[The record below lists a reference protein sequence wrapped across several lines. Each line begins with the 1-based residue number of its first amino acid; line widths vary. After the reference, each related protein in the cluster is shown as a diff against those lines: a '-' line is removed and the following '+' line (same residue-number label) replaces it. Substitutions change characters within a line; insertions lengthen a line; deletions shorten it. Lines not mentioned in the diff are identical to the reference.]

1 MTRKNIEKAYKFK
14 CIQVKQGFGTFY
26 ACSIKAKELLEICE
40 PIRAEVLDEE
50 IDNDPLDISLNKSK
64 GTQRKLGNKRP
75 EQIAEYISSGMAA
88 FPNSIIIGANISKE
102 GYLLDDDNEE
112 WELKK
117 DPIKIIDK
125 DDKKWEIE
133 DDHIYINKGSLT
145 AAIIDGQH
153 RLAGFELLAKDHP
166 SLEDYLL
173 CSIYI
178 DIPMTYHAQIF
189 STINSTQRKVN
200 KNLIYQLYQID
211 MDEKNPEYWSPEV
224 LSVYLSRALG
234 VDEKSPLQNRVVLA
248 VLKDDQ
254 AKIKDWKVSLS
265 SLVESILKLI
275 SSQPRE
281 DRDAFY
287 SKRMEEKERNCLEI
301 DKSPWRNRYIKMND
315 KFIYNSV
322 LSYLDKC
329 YSNVDENSP
338 YKSSIGCA
346 ALLEALKELLLKD
359 ELDFNSIESDLI
371 ECFKTIDQTKIP
383 AEKTTKNK
391 SLLRDVVIVSFMRK
405 FDDIK
410 HKFHQKTKEDYDEYF

>member
-1 MTRKNIEKAYKFK
+1 M
-14 CIQVKQGFGTFY
+14 
-26 ACSIKAKELLEICE
+26 
-40 PIRAEVLDEE
+40 
-50 IDNDPLDISLNKSK
+50 
-64 GTQRKLGNKRP
+64 
-75 EQIAEYISSGMAA
+75 
-88 FPNSIIIGANISKE
+88 
-102 GYLLDDDNEE
+102 
-112 WELKK
+112 
-117 DPIKIIDK
+117 
-125 DDKKWEIE
+125 
-133 DDHIYINKGSLT
+133 
-145 AAIIDGQH
+145 
-153 RLAGFELLAKDHP
+153 
-166 SLEDYLL
+166 
-173 CSIYI
+173 
-178 DIPMTYHAQIF
+178 
-189 STINSTQRKVN
+189 
-200 KNLIYQLYQID
+200 
-211 MDEKNPEYWSPEV
+211 
-224 LSVYLSRALG
+224 YLSRALC

-410 HKFHQKTKEDYDEYF
+410 HKFHQKTKEDYDDYF